1 MGLAGFG
8 FWVHTPIM
16 QWGAR
21 WLTPDYKTV
30 VCDSQQT
37 IDAFTKFDDLLFKDR
52 VTAQSPGAN
61 LGSGN
66 AFLTGKAAVNMP
78 CCALN
83 FARSTRGQNIEWAF
97 ITMPWGTV
105 STLDVSPVV
114 MGIAKTSKQKEAPGS
129 SSSTWTT
136 SPAWPS
142 WRTACPGCCRTC
154 CPGSRATSP
163 SGRTRGRRCWRRG

>member
-1 MGLAGFG
+1 
-8 FWVHTPIM
+8 M

-66 AFLTGKAAVNMP
+66 AFLTGKAAVNMRL
-78 CCALN
+78 AARLN
-83 FARSTRGQNIEWAF
+83 FALAPGGRTSSGPSSPCPGGRSPRST
-97 ITMPWGTV
+97 
-105 STLDVSPVV
+105 
-114 MGIAKTSKQKEAPGS
+114 
-129 SSSTWTT
+129 
-136 SPAWPS
+136 
-142 WRTACPGCCRTC
+142 
-154 CPGSRATSP
+154 SRL
-163 SGRTRGRRCWRRG
+163 W